1 MTPNTS
7 SNPTLLSSFG
17 VNTLEPSLGHCR
29 NTYART
35 IKNLWSLY
43 GAINTGEKSIL
54 LDRMVTD
61 RITRKDIEILIDTVS
76 LPILEALDYLK
87 LNPMLN
93 WPKEA
98 YTVIGR
104 NDMYKQLQLKPTVCD
119 PNTETFKL
127 PFLKVKYNI

>member
-17 VNTLEPSLGHCR
+17 VNTLDPSLGHCI
-29 NTYART
+29 NTYALT
-35 IKNLWSLY
+35 IKYLWSLY
-43 GAINTGEKSIL
+43 GAINTGVKSVVL
-54 LDRMVTD
+54 NRMVLD
-61 RITRKDIEILIDTVS
+61 HITRSDIEILTDSVA
-76 LPILEALDYLK
+76 LPILEVLDYLK

-93 WPKEA
+93 WPNEA

-104 NDMYKQLQLKPTVCD
+104 NDIYKQLQLKSITCD

-127 PFLKVKYNI
+127 PFLKV